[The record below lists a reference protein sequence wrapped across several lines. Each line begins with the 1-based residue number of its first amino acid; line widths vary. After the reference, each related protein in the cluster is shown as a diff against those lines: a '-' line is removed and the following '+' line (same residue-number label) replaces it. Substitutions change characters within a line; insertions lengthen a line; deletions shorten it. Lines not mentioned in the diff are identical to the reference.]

1 MKVKLKIRGRSLR
14 GWQWVFLEE
23 KVVNKIISSVQ
34 KHLKKIMVVIKTL
47 LDVSLIVESLISQL
61 KATKD
66 ANKEPPTSLQQDE
79 ILYLTE
85 KECDVRRKKHE
96 A

>member
-1 MKVKLKIRGRSLR
+1 MF
-14 GWQWVFLEE
+14 FLEE
-23 KVVNKIISSVQ
+23 RVVNKIISSVP
-34 KHLKKIMVVIKTL
+34 KHLKQIMVAIKTL
-47 LDVSLIVESLISQL
+47 LDVSLIVEGLISQL

-66 ANKEPPTSLQQDE
+66 ANKEPPTSLQQVE

>member
-1 MKVKLKIRGRSLR
+1 LR

-79 ILYLTE
+79 ILFLTE
-85 KECDVRRKKHE
+85 KECDVRRMKHE